1 MKLANKFFFHLF
13 LLLATLICFL
23 LLYFI
28 NFLPVKEHKKKNTY
42 ILELYFFINN
52 QCYHIHHW
60 ITLSVILIIIFLIN
74 IIDNII
80 ILNIIIGLI
89 LGAILED
96 FLFKD
101 EFKLKNN
108 CFKHSFSNK

>member
-1 MKLANKFFFHLF
+1 MKIINKYIPHPLLF
-13 LLLATLICFL
+13 ISIILGFI
-23 LLYFI
+23 LLYLI
-28 NFLPVKEHKKKNTY
+28 NYLPEKKDKKNTY
-42 ILELYFFINN
+42 ILELYLFING

-60 ITLSVILIIIFLIN
+60 ITLSIILILIFLIN
-74 IIDNII
+74 RIDNII
-80 ILNIIIGLI
+80 ILNIIVGFI

-108 CFKHSFSNK
+108 CFKH